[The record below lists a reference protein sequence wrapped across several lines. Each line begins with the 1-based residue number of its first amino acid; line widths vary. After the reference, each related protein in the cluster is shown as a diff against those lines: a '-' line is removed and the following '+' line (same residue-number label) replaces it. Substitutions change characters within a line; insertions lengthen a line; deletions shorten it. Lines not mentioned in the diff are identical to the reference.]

1 MVRVDVVDIPMPR
14 IAIYI
19 RNDCILYYFNSN
31 KFDLQCAGARPND
44 DHIQSMGCNRSTQQ
58 QRQQQ
63 HTEGNLEDNN
73 KKLKEKNKLSRR
85 RRERTIFPHT
95 YPQFSNLAFRWRS
108 SMMHAYATMIL
119 SARYEICVCIKWWC
133 SWPCPASACVLF
145 FFFGYTIRY
154 IRHLYR
160 HIDSIGHLEIF
171 SFSMLFSSLSFTTQ
185 NANVIMQHMCV
196 CMCPPNVYI
205 VSEYRCWCCTMHSS
219 LSHTHTAGSAMKQ

>member
-145 FFFGYTIRY
+145 FFLGIRFDTFDICIVIL
-154 IRHLYR
+154 IRLAIWKYSPLACFSALYR
-160 HIDSIGHLEIF
+160 S
-171 SFSMLFSSLSFTTQ
+171 Q
-185 NANVIMQHMCV
+185 PKMQM
-196 CMCPPNVYI
+196 
-205 VSEYRCWCCTMHSS
+205 
-219 LSHTHTAGSAMKQ
+219 